1 MADIIPPISSRMNN
15 IIQAL
20 LPAAAAAAAD
30 HAEPEPE
37 FINLSVSDNNLLRS
51 DLIEICKDAI
61 AQDLI
66 AEFSK

>member
-1 MADIIPPISSRMNN
+1 MADIIPPISSRMKN

-30 HAEPEPE
+30 DAEPDPE
-37 FINLSVSDNNLLRS
+37 FINLSVSDNSLLRP

-61 AQDLI
+61 AHDLTV
-66 AEFSK
+66 EVSK